1 MSSFDQA
8 SFDRSWPRGA
18 LAALALLA
26 SLTLAGCGEP
36 PRPFAH
42 TGDVNSPLLKLA
54 DPAGIALMELGD
66 FPASGQKRFQ
76 EALIDQLHRAE
87 VPATVGGGNA
97 QSFRLA
103 GQAIDRPAEGGHEV
117 LIHWRM
123 TDAAGQPRGNHVVR
137 RVVDPKAW
145 QAGDPEL
152 MRDLARS
159 SSAGIVSLLPD
170 RNQALAAATPQRR
183 ANQQPSSIVPPMGT
197 RLAAS
202 PRPPQ
207 RPQVAQ
213 ATPGPSVT
221 EKAATEKAAADNAGS
236 EAKDNGAEQPPV
248 ALRPIEGAPGDG
260 DESLRKAMQYFLG
273 RNSITVVSEYDAPA
287 AIVAGEVFVRPIGS
301 KQQDVRVDWTVYA
314 PDGRRLGTVGQSN
327 RIPAGQ
333 LDGKWG
339 DIAFAVAEGAVQGLS
354 ELFEQIE
361 GFSPQKQLQTQ
372 PKKK

>member
-1 MSSFDQA
+1 M
-8 SFDRSWPRGA
+8 
-18 LAALALLA
+18 LATLG
-26 SLTLAGCGEP
+26 LAGCGEP

-42 TGDVNSPLLKLA
+42 TGEVDSPLLKLA
-54 DPAGIALMELGD
+54 DPAGIALMQLDD
-66 FPASGQKRFQ
+66 FPAAGQKRFQ

-87 VPATVGGGNA
+87 VPATVGSGNA
-97 QSFRLA
+97 QSYRLV
-103 GQAIDRPAEGGHEV
+103 GQAIDRPTEDGREV

-123 TDAAGQPRGNHVVR
+123 TDAAGQARGNHVVR
-137 RVVDPKAW
+137 RIVDPKAW
-145 QAGDPEL
+145 DSGDPAL
-152 MRDLARS
+152 MRELARGS
-159 SSAGIVSLLPD
+159 TAGILSLLPD
-170 RNQALAAATPQRR
+170 RNQALAQAPPQRR
-183 ANQQPSSIVPPMGT
+183 GSDQPSSIVPPMGT

-213 ATPGPSVT
+213 ATPRPSANSQ
-221 EKAATEKAAADNAGS
+221 AATGPAIAERKDGA
-236 EAKDNGAEQPPV
+236 AKDAGGEQPPV

-273 RNSITVVSEYDAPA
+273 RQSINVVSEYDAPA
-287 AIVAGEVFVRPIGS
+287 AIVAGEVFVRPVGS
-301 KQQDVRVDWTVYA
+301 RQQDVRVDWTVYA

-339 DIAFAVAEGAVQGLS
+339 DIAFAVAEGAVQGLN

-361 GFSPQKQLQTQ
+361 GFGPQKQPT
-372 PKKK
+372 KK